1 MMWKHACALLI
12 LTLAQTS
19 CANGPAPVVS
29 DDGCS
34 WTRYILPTAHDWTV
48 MSPELAA
55 DIIAHNETREDR
67 CK

>member
-1 MMWKHACALLI
+1 M
-12 LTLAQTS
+12 
-19 CANGPAPVVS
+19 VS